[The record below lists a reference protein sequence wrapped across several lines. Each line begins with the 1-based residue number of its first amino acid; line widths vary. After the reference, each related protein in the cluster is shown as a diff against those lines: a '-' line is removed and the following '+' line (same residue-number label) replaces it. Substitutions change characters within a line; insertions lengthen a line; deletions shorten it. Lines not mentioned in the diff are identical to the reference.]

1 MEWLGLCGE
10 LMTSINLL
18 DEDIDVIA
26 EALECLIGQYHSSFF
41 TQDMETTIRVDKR
54 IDCMRKNL
62 TFFNQLKQKSQ
73 AKDLRKDK

>member
-1 MEWLGLCGE
+1 MI
-10 LMTSINLL
+10 SINLL

-62 TFFNQLKQKSQ
+62 TFFNQLKQKNQ
-73 AKDLRKDK
+73 TKDLRKGK

>member
-1 MEWLGLCGE
+1 
-10 LMTSINLL
+10 MTSINLL

-41 TQDMETTIRVDKR
+41 TQDMETTIRIGKR
-54 IDCMRKNL
+54 IDCMQKNL
-62 TFFNQLKQKSQ
+62 TFFKQLKQRNQ

>member
-1 MEWLGLCGE
+1 
-10 LMTSINLL
+10 MTSINLL

-26 EALECLIGQYHSSFF
+26 EALECLIGQYNSSFF
-41 TQDMETTIRVDKR
+41 TQDMETTIRIGKR

>member
-1 MEWLGLCGE
+1 MEWLGLCGV

-62 TFFNQLKQKSQ
+62 TFFNQLKQKNQ

>member
-1 MEWLGLCGE
+1 
-10 LMTSINLL
+10 MTSINLL

>member
-1 MEWLGLCGE
+1 
-10 LMTSINLL
+10 MTSINLL

-62 TFFNQLKQKSQ
+62 TFFNQLKQKNR